1 MQILNQYE
9 REQIAFSLKLKRG
22 VREIARRLNR
32 DPGVICR
39 ELKRNRSPDGRYDPV
54 RAQKKADL
62 RARKTNVRKLSSD
75 WRLHDWV
82 EKRLKAGWS
91 PELIAGRLTEYQP
104 QHLKGATVSHE
115 QIYEYI
121 YQGDGRFEAWYRLLH
136 RKHRRRHPSYG
147 RKPQK
152 QRISERISIHD
163 RPAVVDERGRVG
175 DWESD
180 LALYQ
185 KQTAALS
192 VQYERKLMLTR
203 LHRVANKSAEEN
215 AWAIRETLHD
225 VPAWMTRSLTFDNG
239 GENVCHTGIR
249 NDFGIDTFFCD
260 PYSAWQKGG
269 VENTIG
275 IIRRYLPKYTDLAT
289 LTDDDLYRVQ
299 ERVNNRPRK
308 KLNFQTPNEA
318 LGVAL
323 NS

>member
-1 MQILNQYE
+1 MQILTQYE
-9 REQIAFSLKLKRG
+9 REQIAFSVKLKRG
-22 VREIARRLNR
+22 IREIARRLKR

-39 ELKRNRSPDGRYDPV
+39 ELKRNRSPDGRYDPL
-54 RAQKKADL
+54 RAQTKANR
-62 RARKTNVRKLSSD
+62 RAIKTNHRKLEID
-75 WRLHDWV
+75 WELHDWV
-82 EKRLKAGWS
+82 EAKLREGWS
-91 PELIAGRLTEYQP
+91 PELIAGRLKRHPPAT
-104 QHLKGATVSHE
+104 LRGATVSHE

-136 RKHRRRHPSYG
+136 RKHRRRHPRYG

-152 QRISERISIHD
+152 QRILERISIHD
-163 RPAVVDERGRVG
+163 RPFVIDERQRVG

-180 LALYQ
+180 LTLYQ

-215 AWAIRETLHD
+215 SRAIRETLYD
-225 VPAWMTRSLTFDNG
+225 VPVWMTRSLTFDNG

-269 VENTIG
+269 VENAIG
-275 IIRRYLPKYTDLAT
+275 LIRRYLPKHTDLAT

-299 ERVNNRPRK
+299 ERINNRPRK
-308 KLNFQTPNEA
+308 KHNYQTPNEA